1 MNEIKIFSNESLG
14 QVRTVITASGEP
26 LFCLAD
32 VCGVIG
38 LSNPTAVASRLDD
51 DLKAKLDLGLR
62 NGQQAT
68 FVQLTESFR

>member
-38 LSNPTAVASRLDD
+38 LSNPTAVASRLMMI
-51 DLKAKLDLGLR
+51 
-62 NGQQAT
+62 
-68 FVQLTESFR
+68 

>member
-68 FVQLTESFR
+68 FVTESG